1 MNVHQPSPGMPTTM
15 EGIVADLRPGAEKA
29 GVDLTTSLT
38 KTSGTAAVDEQ
49 RYHLILTVEGW
60 PLMHGWWT
68 DRAVAN
74 RKFRSWVGEYG
85 SLPGAHIVL
94 VDKEEGEALAS
105 WP

>member
-1 MNVHQPSPGMPTTM
+1 M
-15 EGIVADLRPGAEKA
+15 
-29 GVDLTTSLT
+29 
-38 KTSGTAAVDEQ
+38 DEQ

-94 VDKEEGEALAS
+94 VDKEEGEVLAS

>member
-1 MNVHQPSPGMPTTM
+1 M
-15 EGIVADLRPGAEKA
+15 
-29 GVDLTTSLT
+29 
-38 KTSGTAAVDEQ
+38 DEQ
-49 RYHLILTVEGW
+49 RYHLILTIDGR
-60 PLMHGWWT
+60 PFMHGWWR

-94 VDKEEGEALAS
+94 VDAEAGEALAS